1 MLVNKTLWGLTN
13 CCEINIS
20 KLDFYN
26 TSGVHLNLW
35 PRYPSKEQAWS
46 LQRWASKIGNIP
58 KIIIIVILVNFLVI
72 VELAVAL
79 FEISFIFSV
88 RKQTDSR
95 LRSAVHSQDTKT
107 KVNHILEDKKE
118 HIMIISINPVITQA
132 LMLRQTF
139 TPHHMSEIWDAY
151 LPTYIICFRSLR
163 MWFVIWTLILSWN
176 NRNNNN
182 GASKTYWL
190 KLNHFHFLM
199 YDTYICIPQHHSEQ

>member
-107 KVNHILEDKKE
+107 KVNHILEDKKKAYHNHQYQPSE
-118 HIMIISINPVITQA
+118 PWCCDNPLLHITWMRSERPICPHTLYISD
-132 LMLRQTF
+132 LWGRD
-139 TPHHMSEIWDAY
+139 S
-151 LPTYIICFRSLR
+151 
-163 MWFVIWTLILSWN
+163 
-176 NRNNNN
+176 
-182 GASKTYWL
+182 
-190 KLNHFHFLM
+190 
-199 YDTYICIPQHHSEQ
+199 

>member
-13 CCEINIS
+13 CSEINIS

-26 TSGVHLNLW
+26 TSGVYLNLW

-107 KVNHILEDKKE
+107 KVNHILEDKKK
-118 HIMIISINPVITQA
+118 HIIIISINPVSLDVATILYSTSHEWDPRGLFA
-132 LMLRQTF
+132 HIHYTF
-139 TPHHMSEIWDAY
+139 QIFED
-151 LPTYIICFRSLR
+151 
-163 MWFVIWTLILSWN
+163 VIRNPNLNTRWN
-176 NRNNNN
+176 NRNKNN
-182 GASKTYWL
+182 GASKIYWL
-190 KLNHFHFLM
+190 KLNHFHLLM
-199 YDTYICIPQHHSEQ
+199 YDTYICISQHHSEQ